1 MENRLAASGRRAD
14 LCGRASECAVLDDLL
29 SAIRRGESRSL
40 VLRGEAGIGKTALLE
55 YLADSA
61 SELTVLRAV
70 GVESDMELAFASLH
84 QLCAPLLD
92 RLETLPAPQRDA
104 LQVVFGLT
112 AGPPPDRFLVGLG
125 VLSLLSEVAEE
136 RPVLC
141 VVDDAQWLDQASA
154 LTLAFVTRRL
164 LAEPVGIVFAAR
176 HPGDELQHISELEV
190 HGLRNGDARVLLSS
204 VVRFKLD
211 ERVRDR
217 IIAETRGNPLALLEL
232 PRGLTAT
239 QLAGGF
245 GLLEAQTLPG
255 RIEKSFVR
263 RLEAL
268 PDDARLLLLVAAAE
282 PVGDPLLLWRAAERL
297 DIGAAAA
304 DRLRAQGLLTI
315 DERVMF
321 RHPLVRSGVYRSAPL
336 EERRAAHLALA
347 EATDRQADPDR
358 RAWHL
363 AAAAEGP
370 DERVAVELERSA
382 GRAQARGGLAA
393 AAAFLQRAVALT
405 PEPERRAERALAA
418 AHASYQAGAFD
429 AALGLLATAE
439 DGPLDEFQRARAEL
453 VRGQV
458 AFASFGPDAAAELLN
473 AARRLE
479 PFDME
484 LACETYLMAWASAA
498 HVAGGGPLL
507 EISRAVRALPPPP
520 GAPRPL
526 HLLLD
531 GLALLATDGR
541 AAATPTLKR
550 AAEAL
555 ADTPVED
562 VLRWGWV
569 APSASAAIW
578 DFEGLLALCVR
589 QVQLVRDAGALGAL
603 PWHLTVLGL
612 VRMWMGDFAGA
623 ASLVAESDTVAAAT
637 GSTYAPY
644 TTVRLRALQGREAE
658 ASAAIASAIE
668 QTAAEKQGMAAP
680 WAHLAAAEL
689 YNGLGRYEKATSA
702 AQRAAASTFD
712 PWNSLWALPEL
723 VEAAARAGNTELA
736 RDALGRLAETTQPSG
751 TDVAVGIE
759 ARCRALLSDGESA
772 ERLYQE
778 AIDRLG
784 RSLLRTEL
792 ARAHLLYGEWLR
804 REGRRVDARAQLR
817 RGYEAFAS
825 MGAEAFAERARR
837 ELVATGEKLR
847 KRRDDNRDELTP
859 QEEQIARLARDGL
872 TSSQIAAQL
881 FLSTRTVEWHL
892 QKVFGK
898 LGIKSR
904 MALHDAL
911 PDAGPAP
918 EPVYK
923 DQ

>member
-1 MENRLAASGRRAD
+1 MESRYAAPGRRAG
-14 LCGRASECAVLDDLL
+14 LCGRASECAVLDDLV
-29 SAIRRGESRSL
+29 SAIRRGKSRSL

-61 SELTVLRAV
+61 SDLTVLRAV
-70 GVESDMELAFASLH
+70 GVESEMELAFASLH

-104 LQVVFGLT
+104 LQVVFGLH

-136 RPVLC
+136 RPLLC

-176 HPGDELQHISELEV
+176 DPGEELQHISELEV
-190 HGLRNGDARVLLSS
+190 HGVPNGDARVLLSS

-211 ERVRDR
+211 ERVCDR

-245 GLLEAQTLPG
+245 GLLEAHTLPR
-255 RIEKSFVR
+255 RIEESFVS
-263 RLEAL
+263 RLQAL

-297 DIGAAAA
+297 GIGPAVA
-304 DRLRAQGLLTI
+304 DVVRAQGLLTVG
-315 DERVMF
+315 ERVTLW
-321 RHPLVRSGVYRSAPL
+321 HPLVRSGVYRSAAMT
-336 EERRAAHLALA
+336 ERRAAHLALA
-347 EATDRQADPDR
+347 EATDQEADPDR

-370 DERVAVELERSA
+370 DEQVAVELERSA
-382 GRAQARGGLAA
+382 DRAQARSGLAA

-405 PEPERRAERALAA
+405 QDRERRAERALAA
-418 AHASYQAGAFD
+418 AQASFQAGAFD
-429 AALGLLATAE
+429 VAVGLLTAAE
-439 DGPLDEFQRARAEL
+439 GGRLDEFQRARVDL

-458 AFASFGPDAAAELLN
+458 AFASFRANAAALLLK

-479 PFDME
+479 PFDLE
-484 LACETYLMAWASAA
+484 LARETYLMAWASAA

-507 EISRAVRALPPPP
+507 EICRAIRALPPPP
-520 GAPRPL
+520 GTPRPL

-531 GLALLATDGR
+531 GHALLTTDGR

-550 AAEAL
+550 AAKAL
-555 ADTPVED
+555 ADLPVED

-569 APSASAAIW
+569 APSASSIVW
-578 DFEGLLALCVR
+578 DFERLRAIYVR
-589 QVQLVRDAGALGAL
+589 HVQLVRDAGALAAL
-603 PWHLTVLGL
+603 PWHLTGLGL
-612 VRMWMGDFAGA
+612 VHMWMGDFAGA
-623 ASLVAESDTVAAAT
+623 ASLIAESDSVAAAT
-637 GSTYAPY
+637 GSRYAPY
-644 TTVRLRALQGREAE
+644 TTLRLLALRGRESE
-658 ASAAIASAIE
+658 ASTAIE
-668 QTAAEKQGMAAP
+668 QHAAEGQGMAAP

-689 YNGLGRYEKATSA
+689 YNGLARYDKAASEA
-702 AQRAAASTFD
+702 RQAAASTFD

-723 VEAAARAGNTELA
+723 VEAAARAGDTELA
-736 RDALGRLAETTQPSG
+736 RDALGRLAESTQPSG
-751 TDVAVGIE
+751 TDLALGIE
-759 ARCRALLSDGESA
+759 ARCRALLSEGKTADHF
-772 ERLYQE
+772 YQE

-784 RSLLRTEL
+784 RGPLRTEL
-792 ARAHLLYGEWLR
+792 ARAYLLYGEWLR
-804 REGRRVDARAQLR
+804 REHRRVDAREQLR
-817 RGYEAFAS
+817 RAYDAFAS

-837 ELVATGEKLR
+837 ELRATGEKLR
-847 KRRDDNRDELTP
+847 KRRDEARDELTP

-872 TSSQIAAQL
+872 TNPEIAAQL
-881 FLSTRTVEWHL
+881 FLSPRTVEYHL
-892 QKVFGK
+892 HKVFSK
-898 LGIKSR
+898 LEINSR

-911 PDAGPAP
+911 AATGLQPD
-918 EPVYK
+918 PV
-923 DQ
+923 